1 VRPLQEPF
9 HFLTQS
15 TVLLPVFR
23 PFGDKRL
30 GQVPI
35 VDEVQAESFQVVQ
48 SKVAAHDGAAVPAI
62 LVDGLPASQRLA
74 TPDGWIEAGDLEPG
88 DPVLTY
94 ENGVLPLRSVHRSA
108 QAAWVPPVFWP
119 VHLPEGTMGND
130 HPVELLPAQMV
141 MLECDLAEDYFGE
154 ACVMVPSLAL
164 VGWNGAKRLPPRE
177 VELVHL
183 NFDLP
188 QVVFAGPCLLLGC
201 NGTGNAAANMFRS
214 GDLLT
219 LGLREARMLVSG
231 LIAEG
236 RRAALDAAMAA
247 ASADLHKGQA
257 TFAAELRA

>member
-1 VRPLQEPF
+1 M
-9 HFLTQS
+9 QS
-15 TVLLPVFR
+15 SVIHR
-23 PFGDKRL
+23 
-30 GQVPI
+30 
-35 VDEVQAESFQVVQ
+35 
-48 SKVAAHDGAAVPAI
+48 GAAAPAI
-62 LVDGLPASQRLA
+62 LVDGLPASQKLA
-74 TPDGWIEAGDLEPG
+74 TPDGWVEAGDLEPG
-88 DPVLTY
+88 DPVLTF
-94 ENGVLPLRSVHRSA
+94 EHGILPLRNVHRSA

-130 HPVELLPAQMV
+130 HPVELLPAQMI
-141 MLECDLAEDYFGE
+141 MLECELAEDYFGE
-154 ACVMVPSLAL
+154 ACVMVPALSL

-183 NFDLP
+183 HFDQP
-188 QVVFAGPCLLLGC
+188 QVVFAGPSLLLGC
-201 NGTGNAAANMFRS
+201 GGMGNTAANMFNG

-247 ASADLHKGQA
+247 ASADLRRSQA

>member
-1 VRPLQEPF
+1 M
-9 HFLTQS
+9 
-15 TVLLPVFR
+15 
-23 PFGDKRL
+23 
-30 GQVPI
+30 
-35 VDEVQAESFQVVQ
+35 VQ
-48 SKVAAHDGAAVPAI
+48 SNGAAKDVGATAAI
-62 LVDGLPASQRLA
+62 LVDGVPASQVLA
-74 TPDGWIEAGDLEPG
+74 TPDGWVEAGDLEPG

-94 ENGVLPLRSVHRSA
+94 ENGVLPLRHVHRSA

-119 VHLPEGTMGND
+119 VTLPAGTMGND

-141 MLECDLAEDYFGE
+141 MLECELAEEYFGE

-183 NFDLP
+183 HFDLP
-188 QVVFAGPCLLLGC
+188 QVVFAGPSLLLGC
-201 NGTGNAAANMFRS
+201 SGTGNAAANMFRG

-247 ASADLHKGQA
+247 ASAGLRSSQA
-257 TFAAELRA
+257 AFTPELRA

>member
-1 VRPLQEPF
+1 M
-9 HFLTQS
+9 
-15 TVLLPVFR
+15 
-23 PFGDKRL
+23 
-30 GQVPI
+30 
-35 VDEVQAESFQVVQ
+35 VQ
-48 SKVAAHDGAAVPAI
+48 SKVASQGGAAVPAI
-62 LVDGLPASQRLA
+62 LVDGLPASQKLA

-88 DPVLTY
+88 DLILTY
-94 ENGVLPLRSVHRSA
+94 ENGVLPIRTVHRSA

-141 MLECDLAEDYFGE
+141 MLECELAEDYFGE
-154 ACVMVPSLAL
+154 ACVMVPSLSL

-183 NFDLP
+183 HFDQP

-201 NGTGNAAANMFRS
+201 SGMGNTAANMFNG

-247 ASADLHKGQA
+247 ASAGLQKRQA
-257 TFAAELRA
+257 AFVPELRA